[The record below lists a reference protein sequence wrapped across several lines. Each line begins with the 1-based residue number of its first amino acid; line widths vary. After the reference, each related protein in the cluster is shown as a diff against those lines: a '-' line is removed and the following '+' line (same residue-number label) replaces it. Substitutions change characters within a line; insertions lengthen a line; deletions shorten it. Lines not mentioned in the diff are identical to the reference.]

1 MTNERSAKVV
11 LLTVLKGEGRRLRS
25 LSILIVLMR
34 QGNHPE
40 GPCGGKGDVGIIE
53 LLC

>member
-1 MTNERSAKVV
+1 M
-11 LLTVLKGEGRRLRS
+11 RS
-25 LSILIVLMR
+25 LSILVVLMR

-40 GPCGGKGDVGIIE
+40 GPCVRKGDTGIME